1 MGLRPKPRAAPLGL
15 EDSTLAPAKTRPRLQ
30 HVCGPELLLAS
41 HRRMRAPGG
50 QLRAL
55 RAALLIAWSGLAT
68 GCGSKKPP
76 VPPPPPIPLHL
87 EPACDLA
94 PSAGLSWIVEAK
106 PRAIAEIPELIPAIA
121 LVLPEDR
128 LQMFT
133 ASHGGIDLR
142 QTKDLC
148 VARYKDS
155 LLSIARVPL
164 DGEKVAAS
172 FESRTA
178 KPAPRTLLAPNPR
191 VLKMT
196 GEVDGEP
203 QHLLIFGNEAAAIE
217 QGKPG
222 PLRAVEAFAF
232 GKLKRA
238 APALRGVALLKAAEV
253 LGDTPVRVFA
263 PGPFEG
269 ETANGLGG
277 LLRAATAVA
286 GSARWTGTASNIAM
300 RIAVIG
306 AWGNDAAAA
315 SERLGAAA
323 HVLAESPTGHL
334 FGLHHPIQGP
344 VVRADGDALILDVT
358 VDGAALARGLHDAVD
373 ADVMEMMRK

>member
-1 MGLRPKPRAAPLGL
+1 MLGL
-15 EDSTLAPAKTRPRLQ
+15 
-30 HVCGPELLLAS
+30 
-41 HRRMRAPGG
+41 
-50 QLRAL
+50 
-55 RAALLIAWSGLAT
+55 
-68 GCGSKKPP
+68 GCGAKKPP
-76 VPPPPPIPLHL
+76 APPGPPPIPLHL

-94 PSAGLSWIVEAK
+94 QSAGLSWIVEAK
-106 PRAIAEIPELIPAIA
+106 PRTIAEIPELIPAIA
-121 LVLPEDR
+121 LVLPEER
-128 LQMFT
+128 LKGFA

-142 QTKDLC
+142 QTNDLC
-148 VARYKDS
+148 VARYKDA

-164 DGEKVAAS
+164 EGEKVAAA
-172 FESRTA
+172 FEARTA

-196 GEVDGEP
+196 GEVSGES

-222 PLRAVEAFAF
+222 PLRAAEAFAF

-238 APALRGVALLKAAEV
+238 APALRGVALAKASEV
-253 LGDTPVRVFA
+253 LGDVPVRVFA

-286 GSARWTGTASNIAM
+286 GSARWAGTGANVAV
-300 RIAVIG
+300 RIVLVG
-306 AWGNDAAAA
+306 AWGDEALVARAL
-315 SERLGAAA
+315 ERFAAAA

-344 VVRADGDALILDVT
+344 TVHAEGDALVLDVT
-358 VDGAALARGLHDAVD
+358 LDGDVLARGLHDAVN
-373 ADVMEMMRK
+373 ADVVEMMRK